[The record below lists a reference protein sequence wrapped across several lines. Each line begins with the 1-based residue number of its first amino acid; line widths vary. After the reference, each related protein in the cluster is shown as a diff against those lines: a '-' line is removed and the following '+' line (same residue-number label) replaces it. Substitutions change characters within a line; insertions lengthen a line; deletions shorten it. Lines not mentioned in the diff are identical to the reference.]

1 MQVPQEASQFRVQ
14 LSSNSRHRGMGE
26 TTELI
31 TGFVDR
37 EESLPIRMAPYRN
50 VKWCVHHDGG
60 FVPEHPFHDDVVSH
74 EVRNG

>member
-1 MQVPQEASQFRVQ
+1 MQLAQQASQFRVQ
-14 LSSNSRHRGMGE
+14 LSSNSHHRGMGD

-50 VKWCVHHDGG
+50 VKAMWTSLA
-60 FVPEHPFHDDVVSH
+60 DDRS
-74 EVRNG
+74 